1 MKTTIRALLFLI
13 PYLLVFPEASFA
25 QGGKVRKQIRKG
37 IVIENGFSAY
47 PSPPAPEY
55 SLMDNWA
62 AHPDK
67 KDPSD
72 EVPKSLVNPK
82 NLPAADVF
90 FIHPTSFT
98 GNSGDSFRWN
108 ADVRNVK
115 INGETDKGAIRFQ
128 ASIFNAHFRV
138 FAPRY
143 RQAHYFSFLTHNLS
157 DKKKAL
163 DLAYSDVRKAF
174 LYYLEHHRNGR
185 PFVIAAHSQGTIHAH
200 RILREFVEGKPL
212 QQDLVCAYLPGMPVP
227 ADSFTLLIPC
237 KDSSDFGCWT
247 SWRTW
252 RYGYEPT
259 KFTAVCHNPVS
270 WTTDTIQVEKSKH
283 KGAVLRDFKKTRPHL
298 CDAKV
303 HNGILWVH
311 RPHFPGSRL
320 IKNPNYHI
328 GDYNLFYLDVRENAG
343 LRLESFL
350 NKNTVQKT
358 TNSAP
363 K

>member
-1 MKTTIRALLFLI
+1 MRTGIGKFLVMI
-13 PYLLVFPEASFA
+13 LLVLPEISAA
-25 QGGKVRKQIRKG
+25 QGGKVRKPIRKG
-37 IVIENGFSAY
+37 VVIENRFSAY
-47 PSPPAPEY
+47 PSPPAPDY
-55 SLMDNWA
+55 MNINNWA

-72 EVPKSLVNPK
+72 EVPKSLAGAE
-82 NLPAADVF
+82 NLQAGDVF
-90 FIHPTSFT
+90 FIHSTSYT

-108 ADVRNVK
+108 ADVRNEK
-115 INGETDKGAIRFQ
+115 INKETDNGSIRFQ
-128 ASIFNAHFRV
+128 ASIFNNHYRV

-143 RQAHYFSFLTHNLS
+143 RQAHYFIFLTHNLS
-157 DKKKAL
+157 DKKQAL

-174 LYYLEHHRNGR
+174 RYYLENHRNGR
-185 PFVIAAHSQGTIHAH
+185 PFLIAAHSQGTIHAH

-212 QQDLVCAYLPGMPVP
+212 QQDFVGAYLPGMPVP
-227 ADSFTLLIPC
+227 SDSFTLLMPC
-237 KDSSDFGCWT
+237 KDSTDYGCWT

-252 RYGYEPT
+252 RYDYEPT
-259 KFTAVCHNPVS
+259 RYTAVCHNPIS
-270 WTTDTIQVEKSKH
+270 WTTDTIQVDKSGH
-283 KGAVLRDFKKTRPHL
+283 KGAVLRDFKKTRPQL

-311 RPHFPGSRL
+311 RLKFPGSRL

-343 LRLESFL
+343 LRLQSFV
-350 NKNTVQKT
+350 NKNTAQKM
-358 TNSAP
+358 TNSLP